1 MRCPACRSPQP
12 DDARSCSVCGKTLV
26 TEPEPAGGDTLGASL
41 PASAVEVADSTLEFA
56 PAAALREGMVFAG
69 RYEIQA
75 VIGRGGMG
83 TVYRARDRHLEEI
96 VALKLILPQ
105 LVPMG
110 GILERFKHEI
120 RLARQLSHPNIIK
133 VYDLGQYDD
142 VTYLSMEHLEGADLR
157 QLIQEQGPL
166 PIERAVEIG
175 KQVCAGLAFAHESG
189 VIHRDIKPH
198 NIFLTKR
205 GRVKLVDFGLAK
217 AIDVSQVSMTGQA
230 IGTPA
235 YMSPEQAVHE
245 EGRPVDHRTDLYSL
259 GVVLFQMFTGQVPF
273 RGTSAVEVA
282 LAHVQKQPPRPR
294 EFRPDLPAHLEQVVL
309 KAMSKDREY
318 RYSSA
323 LEIASDL
330 GGETRLWESAAQVKG
345 VTQPMQRKRPDA
357 PHEGPA
363 IDTSRAGPGG
373 EWAPVLGD
381 RGESTVVENAAQS
394 GGKGVAAWAVP
405 VVLAVA
411 VAAGLGAYRLH
422 LGPFAKPDQVAMKG
436 GGTEAGRSPGPSDTA
451 GPVAPV
457 GEGTASP
464 ASPAE
469 RPPSPETAP
478 PPSRPPENVAPS
490 PVAPAK
496 PATDPREPASK
507 AAPPAPPPAA
517 PPSEAERETAK
528 VTDAKDANR
537 TKVAFGEP
545 PPAEKPR
552 EKGAAGGNDA
562 KGPKD
567 AVSPDA
573 ATDAKAAKDGKDA
586 KAAVEPPVAA
596 KDIVQDGN
604 STTVS
609 AKLLAS
615 LPKGTKVTDLE
626 LRKLACQ
633 GGDGEVCHDLAALFE
648 EGSAAHGVGADTG
661 QAASYYKRSCELGT
675 GEGCI
680 DGGMLLEQTGDGL
693 GAAGLYEKGCRIHK
707 PQACFNLA
715 KMLKDGDGVGAEPMR
730 AALLYR
736 QSCEEGLAA
745 GCTSLGILYED
756 GVGVENSMSL
766 ALDLYERGCKG
777 GSVAGCTNLGRLY
790 QGARGVPEDM
800 VKAGEYYDRAC
811 QKANSEACFNLGRL
825 TEKGLGRPADP
836 SAAFALYEKACKKG
850 NTTACAAADRLG
862 GQ

>member
-1 MRCPACRSPQP
+1 MRCPACHSPQP
-12 DDARSCSVCGKTLV
+12 DHARSCSVCGKTLT

-56 PAAALREGMVFAG
+56 AAAALREGMVFAG

-75 VIGRGGMG
+75 IIGRGGMG

-133 VYDLGQYDD
+133 VYDLGQHDD

-157 QLIQEQGPL
+157 QLIQEQGAL

-175 KQVCAGLAFAHESG
+175 KQICAGLAFAHESG

-217 AIDVSQVSMTGQA
+217 AIDVSQVSLTGQA

-245 EGRPVDHRTDLYSL
+245 DGRPVDHRTDLYSL

-294 EFRPDLPAHLEQVVL
+294 ELRPDLPQHLDAVVL

-330 GGETRLWESAAQVKG
+330 AGQTRLWETAAQAKG
-345 VTQPMQRKRPDA
+345 VTQPMQRKRPEP

-363 IDTSRAGPGG
+363 IDTSRGVGG

-381 RGESTVVENAAQS
+381 RGESTVLEKPRAA
-394 GGKGVAAWAVP
+394 GGTSAAAWIAPAVI
-405 VVLAVA
+405 AIA

-422 LGPFAKPDQVAMKG
+422 LGPFAKPAAVAAKGSDAEKVPDSPAPEG
-436 GGTEAGRSPGPSDTA
+436 GG
-451 GPVAPV
+451 AP
-457 GEGTASP
+457 AP
-464 ASPAE
+464 AVP
-469 RPPSPETAP
+469 PPSAVETAP
-478 PPSRPPENVAPS
+478 AAVPPPAPKPADTAAPS
-490 PVAPAK
+490 KPTVAARDDAAK
-496 PATDPREPASK
+496 PAT
-507 AAPPAPPPAA
+507 PAPPPVVPPKEADKDAA
-517 PPSEAERETAK
+517 KAKEAKDPKLALA
-528 VTDAKDANR
+528 VTDPASKGAKDPKDAKSA
-537 TKVAFGEP
+537 TETP
-545 PPAEKPR
+545 PPPTAP
-552 EKGAAGGNDA
+552 ANDA
-562 KGPKD
+562 KTSKG
-567 AVSPDA
+567 
-573 ATDAKAAKDGKDA
+573 TEAKDGKDTKPPTEPATEA
-586 KAAVEPPVAA
+586 KG
-596 KDIVQDGN
+596 IVQNGN
-604 STTVS
+604 STTIS

-633 GGDGEVCHDLAALFE
+633 GGDGEVCHDLAALYE
-648 EGSAAHGVGADTG
+648 EGSGAQGVAADTG

-680 DGGMLLEQTGDGL
+680 DGGMLLEQGGDGV
-693 GAAGLYEKGCRIHK
+693 GAAALYEHGCRIHK

-715 KMLKDGDGVGAEPMR
+715 KMLKDGDGIGKEPLR

-745 GCTSLGILYED
+745 GCTSLGIMYED
-756 GVGVENSMSL
+756 GLGVDANVSL
-766 ALDLYERGCKG
+766 ALDLYERGCDG

-800 VKAGEYYDRAC
+800 VKAGEYYEKAC

-825 TEKGLGRPADP
+825 TEKGLGRAADP
-836 SAAFALYEKACKKG
+836 GAAFALYEKACKKG

-862 GQ
+862 QP